1 MVAVATAFRRDGRLL
16 AALARMDAQSVCLEK
31 GAARVGVARA
41 LDRDRRDEQSS
52 SDGLRG

>member
-1 MVAVATAFRRDGRLL
+1 VVAVATAFRRDGRRL